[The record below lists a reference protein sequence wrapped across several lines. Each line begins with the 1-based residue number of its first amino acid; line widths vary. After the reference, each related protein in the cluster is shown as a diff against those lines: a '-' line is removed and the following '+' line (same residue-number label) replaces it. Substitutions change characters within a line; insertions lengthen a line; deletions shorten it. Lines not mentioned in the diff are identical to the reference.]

1 MSRIFFW
8 LALVFLVVSAVRSKL
23 REGQQRQQRG
33 SRPPQAPPGVPPQP
47 QQSRQARAAEKAIA
61 EAETM
66 LCCAHCGIY
75 YPASETVRANGL
87 DYCSSAHAGL
97 PAA

>member
-1 MSRIFFW
+1 MTRILFW
-8 LALVFLVVSAVRSKL
+8 LALVFLVVHAVRSKL
-23 REGQQRQQRG
+23 REFQQPREREQPA
-33 SRPPQAPPGVPPQP
+33 PPQQQP
-47 QQSRQARAAEKAIA
+47 SARQARAAAQAIA

-66 LCCAHCGIY
+66 LSCAHCGIY
-75 YPASETVRANGL
+75 YPASETVRSNGR

>member
-1 MSRIFFW
+1 MTRILFW
-8 LALVFLVVSAVRSKL
+8 LALVFLVVHAIRSKL
-23 REGQQRQQRG
+23 NDARQPRQQRQ
-33 SRPPQAPPGVPPQP
+33 PPPQP
-47 QQSRQARAAEKAIA
+47 QQRNAPNARQARAAAQAIA

-75 YPASETVRANGL
+75 YPSSENVRSDGR
-87 DYCSSAHAGL
+87 DYCSVAHAGL